1 MPCTSLKRPSLP
13 RFQWLS
19 DLTSL
24 TTKLVIMTYHDIS
37 WHIMTYHNISWPK
50 KCTHLWDILLI
61 GSLSLASQSRIW
73 VPTVTQLLGHA
84 DNVLWW
90 SMAGALASTV
100 TYLVCWCDLTS
111 ARARVLSIYK
121 KDEKRLKYQ
130 ANSKTQRNKW
140 PSKHHSGTQASH
152 ALPKPP
158 APPTQAILQQ
168 LPLTGSA
175 AGVSWRCCWIYHSSG
190 HAPPYLRRWN
200 WSRPQ
205 RRCRMG
211 GNPGDMARGA
221 KYQCVELGESSR
233 NMVISCV
240 EQWTLGSDQ
249 LGHKPCATHQKWFH
263 KPSQGRERFQTCWQ

>member
-1 MPCTSLKRPSLP
+1 
-13 RFQWLS
+13 
-19 DLTSL
+19 
-24 TTKLVIMTYHDIS
+24 
-37 WHIMTYHNISWPK
+37 MTYHNISWPK

-140 PSKHHSGTQASH
+140 PSKHRSGTQASH
-152 ALPKPP
+152 ALPEPP
-158 APPTQAILQQ
+158 APPTQAIPPAVAPHRLSRRRFLALLLD
-168 LPLTGSA
+168 LPLFWPCTSLSPSLKLISTSETLPDGWKPWWHGKGGKISMFWAGRIIQKYGDFMCTTVNFGLNWDTNHVQPTRNDFINQVKEGRDFKLADSKLHFYPKNPLA
-175 AGVSWRCCWIYHSSG
+175 ATAQV
-190 HAPPYLRRWN
+190 
-200 WSRPQ
+200 
-205 RRCRMG
+205 
-211 GNPGDMARGA
+211 
-221 KYQCVELGESSR
+221 
-233 NMVISCV
+233 
-240 EQWTLGSDQ
+240 
-249 LGHKPCATHQKWFH
+249 
-263 KPSQGRERFQTCWQ
+263 